1 MSYIVLQNVPGLA
14 LLTMCFMGIFALPHY
29 THRAITGEYK
39 RVGRDN
45 WDYALDQRDARLK
58 KERVERLK
66 REQLEENDYKQQQQ
80 KLASQQ

>member
-1 MSYIVLQNVPGLA
+1 MSYVVLQNVPGLT
-14 LLTMCFMGIFALPHY
+14 LLTLCFMGIFALPHY
-29 THRAITGEYK
+29 AHRGITGEYK

-66 REQLEENDYKQQQQ
+66 REQLAENDFKKLQQ
-80 KLASQQ
+80 